1 MHAPG
6 ELTDLL
12 RRAQQ
17 GDSEAANAVFA
28 ATYPELRR
36 LARARL
42 RGGGRHTL
50 LDTTSLVHE
59 SYLRFVAN
67 KSLRLEDRVHFMR
80 YAGRVMRSVIVDF
93 VREALADR
101 RGGGAEHVTLNS
113 EIHDGALSNEAEILA
128 VHEALQ
134 ELAKVDAR
142 LVQVVEMRYF
152 AGMTEAEIAVAL
164 AVNERTVRRDW
175 QKARVLLADALKE
188 T

>member
-67 KSLRLEDRVHFMR
+67 
-80 YAGRVMRSVIVDF
+80 
-93 VREALADR
+93 
-101 RGGGAEHVTLNS
+101 
-113 EIHDGALSNEAEILA
+113 
-128 VHEALQ
+128 
-134 ELAKVDAR
+134 
-142 LVQVVEMRYF
+142 
-152 AGMTEAEIAVAL
+152 
-164 AVNERTVRRDW
+164 
-175 QKARVLLADALKE
+175 
-188 T
+188 

>member
-1 MHAPG
+1 MDRASSAKRHSTLSTQTTRPGGHRGGAGVAGPPAVCYRAPRGGRVHAPG

-67 KSLRLEDRVHFMR
+67 KRLRLEDRVHFMG

-93 VREALADR
+93 ARRRSALR
-101 RGGGAEHVTLNS
+101 RGSG
-113 EIHDGALSNEAEILA
+113 
-128 VHEALQ
+128 
-134 ELAKVDAR
+134 
-142 LVQVVEMRYF
+142 
-152 AGMTEAEIAVAL
+152 
-164 AVNERTVRRDW
+164 
-175 QKARVLLADALKE
+175 
-188 T
+188 